1 MRSICV
7 RTIVAAMMIVTK
19 IESYAGYSV
28 SFSCLYQPQYQNN
41 LKYICRGTRPS
52 IENGRFRL
60 NDVKM
65 SRIFTVTIS
74 SLTQSDS
81 GHYLCGVQT
90 NSDHDVFSAVEL
102 RVKVL
107 NRGID
112 NCQSILF
119 MGFLSNL
126 IILESI
132 ISQRSLEEITYKNVR
147 ILAKCS
153 QNRSTTTKHS
163 QDSKRCKHKA
173 RIVQR
178 TWICC

>member
-1 MRSICV
+1 MQKTNWFLVVFNTIPCKSLESLIIYVLFKKAQTCNFFKLPLSHSSPGILKVFQSYSLGVFFFSIQFQSCPCV
-7 RTIVAAMMIVTK
+7 WPT
-19 IESYAGYSV
+19 
-28 SFSCLYQPQYQNN
+28 
-41 LKYICRGTRPS
+41 
-52 IENGRFRL
+52 
-60 NDVKM
+60 
-65 SRIFTVTIS
+65 
-74 SLTQSDS
+74 LTQ
-81 GHYLCGVQT
+81 
-90 NSDHDVFSAVEL
+90 DVWFWS
-102 RVKVL
+102 KVL

-132 ISQRSLEEITYKNVR
+132 ISQRSLEEITYR

>member
-1 MRSICV
+1 MFNTIPCKSLESLIIYVLFKKAQTCNFLKLPLRHSSPGILKVFQSYSLGVFFFSIQFQ
-7 RTIVAAMMIVTK
+7 
-19 IESYAGYSV
+19 SG
-28 SFSCLYQPQYQNN
+28 P
-41 LKYICRGTRPS
+41 
-52 IENGRFRL
+52 
-60 NDVKM
+60 
-65 SRIFTVTIS
+65 RIWPT
-74 SLTQSDS
+74 LTQ
-81 GHYLCGVQT
+81 
-90 NSDHDVFSAVEL
+90 DVWFWS
-102 RVKVL
+102 KVL

-119 MGFLSNL
+119 MGFLSNF

-147 ILAKCS
+147 ILAKSS